1 MPLSYILNLRRRQL
15 HFLLYGQLRELFR
28 VGRSAGKIIVIIIVL
43 SSGVGISEDKNIDHG
58 VTETFAIMS
67 TQVTYEIDHI
77 PVLRDC

>member
-28 VGRSAGKIIVIIIVL
+28 SVGKIIVIIIVL